1 MYWKFTFNAN
11 FSYKV
16 PGDDHKCGRVF
27 DLHIENSAYV
37 CAWEENF
44 SNDLHFLT
52 VFKYTFQYATLSISE
67 IFKSWLFLVTE
78 SIKCCSSSRCKK
90 NSSSRCKHFSN
101 LQLFWMNK
109 RSFIALYPN
118 IWFFWK
124 ILAKATV
131 NFFSVLQLQKNIVIQ
146 KENYNHSETVD
157 FNKCGNSI
165 NTWTVLF
172 SWNLWKIFL
181 SFNKECAL
189 FRFDLW
195 MDARVSD
202 SFWII
207 FLK

>member
-1 MYWKFTFNAN
+1 MYWKCTFNAN

-78 SIKCCSSSRCKK
+78 SIKCCSSSRCK
-90 NSSSRCKHFSN
+90 HFSN

-109 RSFIALYPN
+109 RSFIALYPDISN
-118 IWFFWK
+118 FFGKYWPKPQWIFLVFYNFKKILWYKKKIITIVKQLILMNVETQLILEQYYFLGIYGKYFFHSTKSVLYSDLICGWTQKWVIVFELFFW
-124 ILAKATV
+124 
-131 NFFSVLQLQKNIVIQ
+131 
-146 KENYNHSETVD
+146 
-157 FNKCGNSI
+157 NKY
-165 NTWTVLF
+165 
-172 SWNLWKIFL
+172 
-181 SFNKECAL
+181 
-189 FRFDLW
+189 
-195 MDARVSD
+195 
-202 SFWII
+202 
-207 FLK
+207 